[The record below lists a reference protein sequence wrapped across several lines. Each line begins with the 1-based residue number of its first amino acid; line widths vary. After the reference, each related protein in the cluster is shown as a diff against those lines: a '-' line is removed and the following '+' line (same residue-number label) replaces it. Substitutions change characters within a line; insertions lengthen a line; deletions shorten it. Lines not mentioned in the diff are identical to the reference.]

1 MAENRHRIAFGYHL
15 RDWEYGIGSVSHLKE
30 KANPITPEEY
40 LPAMKGAI
48 FCPECYTPLS
58 RAPSEAELFTNRRT
72 AHFRH
77 QPLYKEVKCSLRVA
91 RAVGLNYRSEEEA
104 MQAVQREDLV
114 LVSGWMDAPPEL
126 VKGDLDESSNFS
138 QTQIEDPNGPPT
150 EMPLGRHTGKKVFLP
165 TRISSV
171 LALCRNFDKNL
182 FRAFYFPSSQYAMYL
197 NDILLDISVINTPLA
212 DRENLFFGKIVGYR
226 RLEFRNIIYVRTS
239 CMAEVKI
246 YTYPSYDERKRICL
260 ESIGKTILFY
270 SKLENE
276 GGETVLRC
284 FMNKWGQYSLLP
296 EQYEKFLP
304 SR

>member
-1 MAENRHRIAFGYHL
+1 
-15 RDWEYGIGSVSHLKE
+15 
-30 KANPITPEEY
+30 
-40 LPAMKGAI
+40 
-48 FCPECYTPLS
+48 
-58 RAPSEAELFTNRRT
+58 
-72 AHFRH
+72 
-77 QPLYKEVKCSLRVA
+77 
-91 RAVGLNYRSEEEA
+91 

-126 VKGDLDESSNFS
+126 VKGDLDESSSFS

-197 NDILLDISVINTPLA
+197 SDILLDISTIDAPIA
-212 DRENLFFGKIVGYR
+212 DRENLFFGRIVGYR

-239 CMAEVKI
+239 CVAEVKI
-246 YTYPSYDERKRICL
+246 YTYPSYDERKRIGL

-270 SKLENE
+270 SRLENE

-304 SR
+304 SQ